1 MIEGVV
7 NAALEGVI
15 PLSVSGPT
23 GQARDI
29 EAIVDTGY
37 DGFLTLPHALVRE
50 LGLPFETSGR
60 ATLADG
66 SEASFNVHRGTVRWD
81 TVPRNI
87 DVDVSETT
95 PLVGMSLLEWHR
107 LVVDVRDG
115 GRVAIEAP
123 A

>member
-81 TVPRNI
+81 TEPRNI

>member
-37 DGFLTLPHALVRE
+37 DGFLTLPYALVQE

-66 SEASFNVHRGTVRWD
+66 SEASFNVHRGTVPWD
-81 TVPRNI
+81 TELRNI

-115 GRVAIEAP
+115 GRVAIEA
-123 A
+123 AG